1 MRARQTR
8 RIMPSDHSK
17 DRTSGSSLLP
27 RLSKSNLFG
36 LWLFLLCAFL
46 VILSYQS
53 WKRAET
59 KSSVVLQ
66 RLNKIPDFALVDQD
80 GRAFGI
86 NDLKGKIWVADFICT
101 RYAGPYPLMSSRF
114 AELDRNF
121 GKSDALNLVTFTVDP
136 EYDIPTV
143 LKRYSQQYE
152 ASARWHFLT
161 GDKKRIVDLATTGF
175 RVETQGTG
183 TGLDHLQTTTFVL
196 VDGDGTIRSY
206 YDGSSVEVVQRLL
219 TDLGSLLRGSAK

>member
-1 MRARQTR
+1 MRACQTR
-8 RIMPSDHSK
+8 RIMASDHTK
-17 DRTSGSSLLP
+17 DLTRGSSLLP

-36 LWLFLLCAFL
+36 LWILLLCAFL

-59 KSSVVLQ
+59 KSSAVLQ

-80 GRAFGI
+80 GRAFGT

-101 RYAGPYPLMSSRF
+101 RYAGPYPLMSSHF

-183 TGLDHLQTTTFVL
+183 TGLDHLQTMTFVL